1 MNPEGFR
8 FKSRSFIVDI
18 RDPVNPGLLDTKE
31 KYQEVHEPEV
41 VVTRVGGW
49 KEGEDREKRL
59 EEAEK
64 ARKLVLSG
72 RTSIG
77 REPNQWR
84 AGLRFSQFQPPHKT
98 RLASA
103 SQGVQKRWLVREHIH
118 HWQTRLPTEPTTRT
132 IVPYS
137 PRSAAPTHRVSLE
150 QEVFYC
156 HPATPCAGTSS
167 FSVLLSP
174 IRIIENTQPCRK
186 EKEDFFSLFTQ
197 VHG

>member
-1 MNPEGFR
+1 MSKDLDLSLAALSSISETLWIQGFEIP
-8 FKSRSFIVDI
+8 KKV
-18 RDPVNPGLLDTKE
+18 PGSSWAWGSCDSS
-31 KYQEVHEPEV
+31 
-41 VVTRVGGW
+41 GW
-49 KEGEDREKRL
+49 LEGEDREKRL

-137 PRSAAPTHRVSLE
+137 PRSAAPTHRVSLK

-156 HPATPCAGTSS
+156 HPATPRPSTPSPTS
-167 FSVLLSP
+167 FDLILPIVGIAVLVLLLSASS
-174 IRIIENTQPCRK
+174 CR
-186 EKEDFFSLFTQ
+186 Q
-197 VHG
+197 